1 MKIRLFPI
9 PHIIIW
15 NFQVTNSKD
24 NTTIENHY
32 FLTRKGEEKFM
43 RKYSNELSKEG
54 YSCCYGG
61 EPLWFW

>member
-54 YSCCYGG
+54 
-61 EPLWFW
+61 